1 MKPLAALVAAVSLV
15 AAVPLAAVVASAD
28 DSAPPPPPRP
38 VARKPVEPPKFENG
52 KLTDSYWGVTYALA
66 GLEQKKGDPQFGKLF
81 DGRVGR
87 VQIEVGVFE
96 FADQLS
102 AKERRDADK
111 KKWDGKHRP
120 MDEYAQGDDPAPWAT
135 FVGEAPSGDKRRDGY
150 AWYARGPRAF
160 VVHASAALDAQGGAD
175 VVKAALSG
183 LTVGPETGAAV
194 LVQVAART
202 RGLPWDDP
210 GAMDEGAQ
218 QYMQDETATGV
229 APRPAIA
236 EDLAKRAI
244 ASLAGSRLESKPAA
258 ALQLHV
264 TLSHAQM
271 KLSKY
276 DDALA
281 TLTKCVELAGKTDT
295 AGPSGATVQYDLA
308 CCYSLMGRLD
318 DAFAALDKAW
328 ARAADW
334 GPPVKDEDLK
344 ADKDLENCRK
354 DPRWAKFLA
363 GKPTKL

>member
-1 MKPLAALVAAVSLV
+1 MKSTIALVLAASLVVAAF
-15 AAVPLAAVVASAD
+15 AED
-28 DSAPPPPPRP
+28 EAPPAPRP

-52 KLTDSYWGVTYALA
+52 KLTDTYWGVTYALPN
-66 GLEQKKGDPQFGKLF
+66 LEQKKGERQFGKLF

-111 KKWDGKHRP
+111 KKWDDKHRP

-150 AWYARGPRAF
+150 AWFARGPRAF
-160 VVHASAALDAQGGAD
+160 IVHAFAALDAEGGAEG
-175 VVKAALSG
+175 VKAALSG

-194 LVQVAART
+194 LAQIAAKQH
-202 RGLPWDDP
+202 GLPWDDP
-210 GAMDEGAQ
+210 GAMDAGAQ
-218 QYMQDETATGV
+218 QYLQDEAATGV
-229 APRPAIA
+229 PPRPAIA
-236 EDLAKRAI
+236 EDLSKRAI
-244 ASLAGSRLESKPAA
+244 AFLPGSRLEMKPAA

-271 KLSKY
+271 KQRKY
-276 DDALA
+276 DEALA
-281 TLTKCVELAGKTDT
+281 TLTKCVDLATKTET
-295 AGPSGATVQYDLA
+295 SGPSGAAVQYDLA

-318 DAFAALDKAW
+318 DAFAALGKAW

-334 GPPVKDEDLK
+334 GPPATDDDLK
-344 ADKDLENCRK
+344 TDKDLDNCRS

-363 GKPTKL
+363 GKPTKQ